1 MGAEEVVV
9 RFGRRAV
16 AAHLPAQV
24 YLPVMPEDLPERS
37 ILERLEVALVE
48 RNIQEGFS
56 LLDACTRVSPE
67 NPEGISLLLCLAQWV
82 DLGYRDL
89 GFLEEHHAR
98 FAQTEIAN
106 LRFLDALKWK
116 LANAFRSL
124 ATEDLEECIASL
136 DLILRAGEGVL
147 SPHLRFVAHFWK
159 GRAHRK
165 KGEYEAALLHIAAA
179 RETAEE
185 AGASRLVAS
194 TKIHEGWLV
203 FQRGERRRAAQ
214 LMDEAE
220 AELNSTG
227 HALSLGN
234 IESARGRLVRRTGDY
249 AKALA
254 HFEHAI
260 AIYSSAFPDHPNCAR
275 ALVNAAYVKGLI
287 AHEMQSKIGKGPAKG
302 TAHSRYLAVFREA
315 LELLSRAGEIYALS
329 HHQTGLGSVLVNS
342 GHLHLESGDIEK
354 AAAEAD
360 KAFTLGEEKRDQI
373 LMARARILEAAIE
386 LALADEEIAEHP
398 DASFHAAR
406 ALEHAEEA
414 IELACHTQNK
424 RLLAEA
430 YLMRGAAAADERFQD
445 WETAKIYANKAND
458 LLSKEDRDHLLKELG
473 ALKTKIYR
481 ATGIDQTLREW
492 SDGQLG
498 NKTFQQIQEE
508 FAEIV
513 IPKVWLNHG
522 KNITRVAQQL
532 AISPKKVRRILRNV
546 QTRDS

>member
-1 MGAEEVVV
+1 M
-9 RFGRRAV
+9 
-16 AAHLPAQV
+16 
-24 YLPVMPEDLPERS
+24 PVMPEDSSERT
-37 ILERLEVALVE
+37 ILERLELALVQ
-48 RNIQEGFS
+48 RNIKDGFS
-56 LLDACTRVSPE
+56 LLETGIGVSLE
-67 NPEGISLLLCLAQWV
+67 NPDGISLLLCFAQWV

-89 GFLEEHHAR
+89 GFLQECFSP

-116 LANAFRSL
+116 LVNAFRNL
-124 ATEDLEECIASL
+124 ATEDLDECIAAL
-136 DLILRAGEGVL
+136 DLILRAGNGVL
-147 SPHLRFVAHFWK
+147 PPHLRFVAHFWK

-165 KGEYEAALLHIAAA
+165 KGEYEAALLHITAA
-179 RETAEE
+179 RETAEA
-185 AGASRLVAS
+185 AGATRLVAS

-220 AELNSTG
+220 AELSPTG

-254 HFEHAI
+254 HFERAV
-260 AIYSSAFPDHPNCAR
+260 AIYSSAFPNHPNCAR

-287 AHEMQSKIGKGPAKG
+287 AQEMQSKIGKGPAKG
-302 TAHSRYLAVFREA
+302 AAHSRYLAVFKEA
-315 LELLSRAGEIYALS
+315 LELLARAGEIYTVS
-329 HHQTGLGSVLVNS
+329 HHQTGIGSVLVNS
-342 GHLHLESGDIEK
+342 GHLHLESADIDK
-354 AAAEAD
+354 AAGEAH
-360 KAFTLGEEKRDQI
+360 KAFSLGEEKRDQI
-373 LMARARILEAAIE
+373 LMARARILQAAIE

-414 IELACHTQNK
+414 IELARHTQNK
-424 RLLAEA
+424 RLIAEA

-445 WETAKIYANKAND
+445 WETAKIYANKANE
-458 LLSKEDRDHLLKELG
+458 LLSKDDRDHLLKELG
-473 ALKTKIYR
+473 VLKTKIYR

-498 NKTFQQIQEE
+498 NKTFQQIEEE

-513 IPKVWLNHG
+513 IPKVWLNQG
-522 KNITRVAQQL
+522 RNITRVAQQL